1 MLRQIS
7 LAVRSL
13 GKNPGF
19 VAVATVT
26 LAIGI
31 GANTAVFSLF
41 EALMLRALP
50 VERPSELAVLGP
62 GAIGRISKS
71 DRPQEEVFSFA
82 QYQAISRDNNGVLA
96 GAAATPTIDSRVYW
110 GERLAPGS
118 DLLRASC
125 VLVSGSYF
133 PMFGVR
139 PFRGR
144 LLGPDDDGA
153 PGTNPVAVVSF
164 AFWRDRLGS
173 SADTVGST
181 IRMQGVPYTIVGIA
195 ESSFVGHTVEFR
207 PEIWVPLSMQAEVTR
222 SPSRLTRGV
231 PIDTYWLNILMRL
244 KPGISFTEAESAINA
259 RLQQIFLEQSGDGIT
274 GEDRDQLGRIHIAL
288 TPMRRG
294 LSRLRAT
301 TKRPLALLWAATGL
315 VMLVV
320 CANLGGLLLVRAADR
335 GHEFGIRRALGG
347 RLRDLMRPLL
357 AESAVLAAVGALL
370 GCAAARWMVPVMH
383 RWLLSIRGAEALDV
397 GIAWSELL
405 FATGVGTAAL
415 FLFGLVPAALAA
427 RKTAWGSMRSG
438 GLIATPEKH
447 NVRAR
452 TLLVAAQCALAVVL
466 LATAGLFLQSLADLR
481 AKDLGIDADRVI
493 GIRIDPQG
501 GGFARETE
509 PSMRRR
515 ILERVLTLP
524 GVESAAFTGTLPLQ
538 GNHGRG
544 TISISGYAPGEDE
557 DMGVIHVLAS
567 PGYFETL
574 GIRLLDGRIPNYGE
588 PDTVVVN
595 QAFATRFFPD
605 RSALGA
611 VVNQNRS
618 IAGIVSNVRQVR
630 LQDDPPPLV
639 YVSTADYE
647 GFSRTIAV
655 RSSLPAEAMAEAV
668 RSAVRE
674 VVPGMPVD
682 RQFTTVALH
691 LERAVAIEQMLS
703 RLVGSFA
710 GIALLLAAVG
720 LFGVCSQ
727 MVRSRTREIGIR
739 MALGASVPQVQA
751 SLIRSVAFML
761 GFGALAG
768 IPGAVGTG
776 RVVAGMLHGAE
787 PVDWGV
793 VALAVLALA
802 ASAVLATAVPALR
815 VARIRPSE
823 ALRQE

>member
-1 MLRQIS
+1 MIGDIS
-7 LAVRSL
+7 LAVRAL

-19 VAVATVT
+19 VAVAGVT

-50 VERPSELAVLGP
+50 VERPGELAVLGP

-82 QYQAISRDNNGVLA
+82 QFQAISRDNNGVLA
-96 GAAATPTIDSRVYW
+96 EAAATPTTDSRVYW
-110 GERLAPGS
+110 GERLSPEG

-133 PMFGVR
+133 PMLGVR
-139 PFRGR
+139 PYRGR
-144 LLGPDDDGA
+144 LLGPEDDGA
-153 PGTNPVAVVSF
+153 PGTNPVAVVSH

-173 SADTVGST
+173 AASTVGSA
-181 IRMQGVPYTIVGIA
+181 IRIQDIPYTIVGIA
-195 ESSFVGHTVEFR
+195 EPSFLGHTVEFR

-222 SPSRLTRGV
+222 GPSWLTRGV
-231 PIDTYWLNILMRL
+231 PIETYWLNILMRL

-259 RLQQIFLEQSGDGIT
+259 RLQQVFLEQSGDGIT
-274 GEDRDQLGRIHIAL
+274 EEDREQLERIHIAL

-301 TKRPLALLWAATGL
+301 AQRPLALLWVATGL

-335 GHEFGIRRALGG
+335 RHEFGIRRALGG
-347 RLRDLMRPLL
+347 SLRDLIRPLL
-357 AESAVLAAVGALL
+357 AESAILAAVGVLL
-370 GCAAARWMVPVMH
+370 GCAAAHWMVPVMH
-383 RWLLSIRGAEALDV
+383 GWLLAIRGAQALDV
-397 GIAWSELL
+397 GIAWPELF

-415 FLFGLVPAALAA
+415 FVFGLAPAVLAV

-438 GLIATPEKH
+438 GSVATSAKR

-452 TLLVAAQCALAVVL
+452 SLLVAAQCALAVIL
-466 LATAGLFLQSLADLR
+466 LTTAGLFLRSLADLR
-481 AKDLGIDADRVI
+481 ATDLGVDADRVI

-515 ILERVLTLP
+515 ILERVATLP
-524 GVESAAFTGTLPLQ
+524 GVESTAFTGTLPLQ

-544 TISISGYAPGEDE
+544 TISIPGYAPGEDE

-567 PGYFETL
+567 PDYFATL
-574 GIRLLDGRIPNYGE
+574 GIRLLDGRIPHYGE

-595 QAFATRFFPD
+595 QAFAARFFPD

-611 VVNQNRS
+611 VINENLG

-639 YVSTADYE
+639 YVSTADYS
-647 GFSRTIAV
+647 GFARTIAV
-655 RSSLPAEAMAEAV
+655 RSSLPAEATAEAV
-668 RSAVRE
+668 RRAVRE

-691 LERAVAIEQMLS
+691 LERAVAIERMLS

-710 GIALLLAAVG
+710 GVALLLAAVG
-720 LFGVCSQ
+720 LFGVCSH

-739 MALGASVPQVQA
+739 MALGASVPQVQVL
-751 SLIRSVAFML
+751 LIRSVALTL

-768 IPGAVGTG
+768 VVGAVATG
-776 RVVAGMLHGAE
+776 RLVAGMLYEAD
-787 PVDWGV
+787 PVEWGV
-793 VALAVLALA
+793 VAGAVLGLA
-802 ASAVLATAVPALR
+802 GSGALATAVPALR
-815 VARIRPSE
+815 MPRVRPSE
-823 ALRQE
+823 ALRHE